1 MASHRHG
8 RGDGAVETVGIART
22 GPVETVRPLKACDTI
37 AFSRCMV
44 LGVQRALQVGPGG
57 ENRL

>member
-1 MASHRHG
+1 MASHRRG

-22 GPVETVRPLKACDTI
+22 SPVGTAGPLKACDTI

-57 ENRL
+57 GNRL